1 MGEVPPGGVPGVVC
15 TKDRDTGGNA
25 LFEDSTDTICD
36 TIYCDLFLK
45 HMPVGIIMTVY
56 NNT

>member
-1 MGEVPPGGVPGVVC
+1 MGEVPAGGVPGVVC

-45 HMPVGIIMTVY
+45 HMPVGI
-56 NNT
+56 